1 MFRMFK
7 IMIACYCSDCRET
20 TIFEPR
26 LCSSFLM
33 FSVNEQFKCGRLI
46 WTTSVS
52 LMDTYTFHRIRENTP
67 SISSIGRHLKQHGVE
82 KPTFKDN
89 FPVLKNK
96 FECPVYEILFI
107 QELNPRGYSWE
118 FLVEVCRPVLQ
129 ILTLFQTKTCN
140 FPHPFSDQTFRRK
153 LCYHSLDY
161 SANKKIL

>member
-26 LCSSFLM
+26 LCSCFLM

-52 LMDTYTFHRIRENTP
+52 LIDTYTYHPITENTP
-67 SISSIGRHLKQHGVE
+67 SISSIWRHLKQHGVE
-82 KPTFKDN
+82 KPTLTDN
-89 FPVLKNK
+89 FSVLKKCKNK

-107 QELNPRGYSWE
+107 QDLNPEGTPGN
-118 FLVEVCRPVLQ
+118 FLVGVCRPVLQ
-129 ILTLFQTKTCN
+129 ILTLFQAKKCN
-140 FPHPFSDQTFRRK
+140 FPHLFSSQTVFVRSV
-153 LCYHSLDY
+153 L
-161 SANKKIL
+161 